1 MDPKNLLVIM
11 ADEHNPKVLGCAGHG
26 VVKTPNLDRLA
37 AAGTNFSAAYTNS
50 PICIP
55 ARACFATGRYLHE
68 IGNWDNAF
76 PYTGAVQGW
85 GHRLQA
91 AKVPGVSIGKLHYRN
106 ESDSTGFDRQ
116 INPMHVVDGIGDVL
130 GAVRDPLPVREK
142 CRTLSEELGAGDTP
156 YIRYDRSIAEE
167 AVNWLREAGAR
178 QNDRPWVLFVSFV
191 CPHFPLVAPPA
202 FMDLYD
208 PTEIAL
214 PKSADIPSANHP
226 WINAMRDCLIYDR
239 FFTDEKRRLALA
251 TYYALCSF
259 VDHNVGMVLDAME
272 GAGLG
277 DETRVLYLSDHGDN
291 LGARGLWGKSTM
303 FEESTGIPMIAAGQD
318 IPNGH
323 VCSTP
328 VSLVDIHP
336 MVLDAVGIGGDE
348 TEDGLPGQSLFDI
361 ARNDDDDERAVL
373 SEYHAAGSLSGAFMV
388 RKGQYKL
395 VHYVG
400 LESQLFDMESDPEET
415 EDVSDLPEYAEVLA
429 GLEACLLDIVDP
441 DEVDARAKKDQAVL
455 LEKHGGR
462 SAVISKGT
470 FGPTP
475 APGEKIEYTAARQ

>member
-37 AAGTNFSAAYTNS
+37 ATGTRFSAAYTNS

-76 PYTGAVQGW
+76 PYTGAVQSW
-85 GHRLQA
+85 GHLLQA
-91 AKVPGVSIGKLHYRN
+91 AKGPVVSIGKLHYRN
-106 ESDSTGFDRQ
+106 ESDPTGFDRQ
-116 INPMHVVDGIGDVL
+116 INPMHVVDGTGDVL

-142 CRTLSEELGAGDTP
+142 CRELSEELGAGDTP

-167 AVNWLREAGAR
+167 AVNWLSEAGAR

-208 PTEIAL
+208 PAEIAL

-239 FFTDEKRRLALA
+239 FFTEEKRRLALA

-277 DETRVLYLSDHGDN
+277 MKRVS
-291 LGARGLWGKSTM
+291 
-303 FEESTGIPMIAAGQD
+303 FI
-318 IPNGH
+318 
-323 VCSTP
+323 
-328 VSLVDIHP
+328 
-336 MVLDAVGIGGDE
+336 
-348 TEDGLPGQSLFDI
+348 
-361 ARNDDDDERAVL
+361 
-373 SEYHAAGSLSGAFMV
+373 
-388 RKGQYKL
+388 
-395 VHYVG
+395 
-400 LESQLFDMESDPEET
+400 
-415 EDVSDLPEYAEVLA
+415 
-429 GLEACLLDIVDP
+429 
-441 DEVDARAKKDQAVL
+441 
-455 LEKHGGR
+455 
-462 SAVISKGT
+462 
-470 FGPTP
+470 
-475 APGEKIEYTAARQ
+475 